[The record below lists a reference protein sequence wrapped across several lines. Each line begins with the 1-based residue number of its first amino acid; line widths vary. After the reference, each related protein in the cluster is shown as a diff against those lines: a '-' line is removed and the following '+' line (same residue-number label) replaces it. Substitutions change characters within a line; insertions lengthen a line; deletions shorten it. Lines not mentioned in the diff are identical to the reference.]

1 MLSAWKNRRRRGFTL
16 VEVMI
21 AMTVLS
27 LALASSMV
35 AITAGFRVMEDAR
48 MTTLAS
54 QVLQSEMET
63 LRLKNFTEISEL
75 PVNDPTTFTIDSTLD
90 TASFNRFTCTRTVTG
105 TGNMREITLR
115 VDWTTTSGLN
125 RSRQYYT
132 YFGKGGLSDYFYRK
146 I

>member
-1 MLSAWKNRRRRGFTL
+1 
-16 VEVMI
+16 MI

-48 MTTLAS
+48 MGTLAS

-63 LRLKNFTEISEL
+63 LRLKNFNEVKDL
-75 PVNDPTTFTIDSTLD
+75 PSPATFTVDSSLQA
-90 TASFNRFTCTRTVTG
+90 ASFNRFTCTRTVG
-105 TGNMREITLR
+105 AGPNSLMRAVTLR
-115 VDWTTTSGLN
+115 VEW
-125 RSRQYYT
+125 RSTAGQIRVREYFT